1 MVLPVPIVL
10 GKTGEALVNRVSN
23 AIGVV
28 FEPHRM
34 RREAR
39 AKIDVAEA
47 ETKAEIIRAEARLKI
62 SEIEARGLQRMIYE
76 EGRNQENIESITAKA
91 IPHLSENAKPD
102 DLDEDFVRY
111 LFDKA
116 KLVSN
121 EEVQELWA
129 KILAGEVNVAGSF
142 SRRAMDVVSQ
152 LSKEDAALFTR
163 FSRSVWV
170 MGRLTPIIPA
180 EGAYDAEDEFTL
192 SFADLQHLES
202 IGLITFS
209 GTNTYSRRGFG
220 KRGRVHYYGCPVDL
234 EFQSEGKNDIV
245 VGIALLTATG
255 AELVRISGAESS
267 VPAFEE
273 ALQFMMNQNIAVSI
287 PVEGKNAYLAL

>member
-39 AKIDVAEA
+39 AKIDVA
-47 ETKAEIIRAEARLKI
+47 KAEVKAEVIRAEGRLTI

-76 EGRNQENIESITAKA
+76 EGRNQENIESVTAKA
-91 IPHLSENAKPD
+91 IPHLSENAKPE

-121 EEVQELWA
+121 EEMQELWA
-129 KILAGEVNVAGSF
+129 KILAKEAHKAGSF
-142 SRRAMDVVSQ
+142 SRRAIDLVSKM
-152 LSKEDAALFTR
+152 SKSDAELFTKFVR
-163 FSRSVWV
+163 NVWI
-170 MGRLTPIIPA
+170 MGRPIPIVPKI
-180 EGAYDAEDEFTL
+180 EPFSNDDGFSCTFDEI
-192 SFADLQHLES
+192 QHLES
-202 IGLITFS
+202 IGLVNYSSSTFS
-209 GTNTYSRRGFG
+209 SVGFG
-220 KRGRVHYYGCPVDL
+220 KIGRILYYGSAVDL
-234 EFQSEGKNDIV
+234 EFTNDEKNRV
-245 VGIALLTATG
+245 MVGQVLLTTTG
-255 AELVRISGAESS
+255 AELGVISGAESS
-267 VPAFEE
+267 VAAYQGALEYLMGQGITISVPLDSKE
-273 ALQFMMNQNIAVSI
+273 ACIA
-287 PVEGKNAYLAL
+287 L